1 MRLQNKTIIITGASS
16 GIGESAAALFAGQ
29 DANVVLGA
37 RRENLLIAH
46 AARLRDA
53 GGRAVCLAG
62 DVMDEDY
69 AKALV
74 ELAVSEFG
82 GLDVDEVMESLFEND
97 ADGTL
102 GEILG
107 PLLGMAPRSE
117 GAANG
122 KPSPKKQNA
131 EKDPLDSRDEADEP
145 TRAKRRLRLGPEAEK
160 KVPAHVRALDV
171 DAFVKSIEY

>member
-1 MRLQNKTIIITGASS
+1 MSPDPA
-16 GIGESAAALFAGQ
+16 
-29 DANVVLGA
+29 
-37 RRENLLIAH
+37 
-46 AARLRDA
+46 
-53 GGRAVCLAG
+53 
-62 DVMDEDY
+62 
-69 AKALV
+69 
-74 ELAVSEFG
+74 EFG

-107 PLLGMAPRSE
+107 PLLGMPPRSE
-117 GAANG
+117 SAATVG
-122 KPSPKKQNA
+122 KPSPGKKKQNA
-131 EKDPLDSRDEADEP
+131 DPLDSRGEAFADEP